1 MMLNGISPDIQAQD
15 RLYKNT
21 FPLGDVEL
29 LDGPFKHA
37 QELNLKVLMEYD
49 VDRLLAPFLKE
60 AGLPL
65 KAELFPNWAG
75 LDGHVGGHYLSA
87 MAMNYAATGNEEC
100 RKRMEYMLGELK
112 R

>member
-1 MMLNGISPDIQAQD
+1 MRMNFIAGGILLMMLNGISPDIQAQD

-49 VDRLLAPFLKE
+49 VDRLLSRVTLKSG
-60 AGLPL
+60 AI
-65 KAELFPNWAG
+65 
-75 LDGHVGGHYLSA
+75 S
-87 MAMNYAATGNEEC
+87 
-100 RKRMEYMLGELK
+100 
-112 R
+112 

>member
-49 VDRLLAPFLKE
+49 VDWLLAPFLKE

-65 KAELFPNWAG
+65 KAEPFPNWAG
-75 LDGHVGGHYLSA
+75 LDGHVG
-87 MAMNYAATGNEEC
+87 
-100 RKRMEYMLGELK
+100 
-112 R
+112 